1 MSPAVTVGLGLA
13 GGVGAVSRVVLDGVL
28 SGRRPGVFPLP
39 TLLIN
44 VAGSLLLGVLAGL
57 VLFQGVP
64 DAWRAVLGTG
74 FCGGFTTFS
83 TASVASV
90 RLAEQDRPG
99 LAALNALGTLALTL
113 LAAAAGLL
121 LASLL

>member
-1 MSPAVTVGLGLA
+1 MSAAVTVGLGLA
-13 GGVGAVSRVVLDGVL
+13 GGVGAVCRVVLDGAL
-28 SGRRPGVFPLP
+28 TARRPRVFPVP

-44 VAGSLLLGVLAGL
+44 VAGSLLLGLLAGL
-57 VLFQGVP
+57 VLFHGAP

-83 TASVASV
+83 TASVGSV

-113 LAAAAGLL
+113 AAAGAG
-121 LASLL
+121 LALAAR

>member
-1 MSPAVTVGLGLA
+1 MSAGVTVALGLA
-13 GGVGAVSRVVLDGVL
+13 GGVGAVCRVVVDGAL
-28 SGRRPGVFPLP
+28 TGRRPRLFPVP

-44 VAGSLLLGVLAGL
+44 VAGSLLLGLLTGL
-57 VLFQGVP
+57 VLFQGAP

-90 RLAEQDRPG
+90 RLAGERRTA
-99 LAALNALGTLALTL
+99 LAALNAVGTLALTL
-113 LAAAAGLL
+113 LAAAAGLA
-121 LASLL
+121 LAAL